1 MSHIAIQSPTNV
13 INHAQHTEPVVHTG
27 GISIPDLAAILEEV
41 QKIDCFSRYE
51 ICIAGKTSGGVS
63 VTDRETGREIHII
76 RGLNAKEW
84 PYISDRSLDKVKS
97 SENLCNFFLD
107 DFQVSAMARCDDL
120 DVELRHLADIVLQF
134 FSTRVQVCAHLHT
147 GGESFS

>member
-1 MSHIAIQSPTNV
+1 MSHIAIESPTNV
-13 INHAQHTEPVVHTG
+13 INHAKYTEPVVHTG

-51 ICIAGKTSGGVS
+51 ICLAGKTSGGVS

-76 RGLNAKEW
+76 RGLNAEEW
-84 PYISDRSLDKVKS
+84 PYISDRSLAKVKS
-97 SENLCNFFLD
+97 SENLCNFFFD

-120 DVELRHLADIVLQF
+120 DVELRKLADIVLQF
-134 FSTRVQVCAHLHT
+134 FSTRVQCRTHQSS
-147 GGESFS
+147 GGEPLQ

>member
-13 INHAQHTEPVVHTG
+13 INFAKQTEEVVHTG

-51 ICIAGKTSGGVS
+51 ICLAGKTSGGVS

-76 RGLNAKEW
+76 RGLNAEEW
-84 PYISDRSLDKVKS
+84 PYISDRSLAKVKS
-97 SENLCNFFLD
+97 SENLCNFFSN
-107 DFQVSAMARCDDL
+107 DFQVNAMARCDDL
-120 DVELRHLADIVLQF
+120 DVELRKLADIVLHF
-134 FSTRVQVCAHLHT
+134 FSTREQACSHQSA
-147 GGESFS
+147 GGNSLP